1 MSINKRSYRLFSP
14 LVLLAIIF
22 ASSCNLTKSLDKG
35 EYLLKS
41 NSIQLKSN
49 EGISEKNELQDDLG
63 SLVSQKPNT
72 KVLNVFPYKLWLYN
86 LRYKKY
92 QKDENNFQLKSKTVE
107 RPVIYDS
114 TAAKKSREYMKQYMY
129 QKGYFYST
137 VKDTAILN
145 PKTKKA
151 KVTYTVN
158 AGSSYLIKN
167 INTKISDSN
176 IRNIV
181 QQSIDNTIL
190 KKGKHFS
197 FGLAEQ
203 ERNRIVTE
211 LRNQGYYH
219 FSNDNVSFQID
230 TLEKDYLKDADNP
243 FESAINFIATQKE
256 NKKPTV
262 DIQIQIDT
270 GENKKSFS
278 RYGISNVIVVPDF
291 RDQEDL
297 YDSTMHVVKKHNI
310 TFRYRDYYIKEK
322 VIANHTF
329 LQAGRY
335 YAQKDYDKTVS
346 ELNQLGIFQSVRVVI
361 KVDTTIGDWIT
372 CYVLMNPG
380 DKYETS
386 TNWEISSGTTYDVG
400 SALTLSLRNKNFAK
414 GANLLT
420 VSLSGGLESSMDT
433 AASKSFFNRFYLL
446 SQSAGT
452 NVSIEFPK
460 FLLPISTKRYS
471 IRNAPRTN
479 ISVGASLFDRINNFR
494 LINISSKFTYKWNET
509 NTKTWEASPVFLNVI
524 RLPEEYKSTDF
535 KKRLEESEFL
545 ANSYRETLIEGES
558 ATWTFTDRVKKKG
571 RSYSYVQIG
580 LEEAGALMSGLSGL
594 NLLGQK
600 LDTSFSQYL
609 KLDFNLQHFFKLRS
623 STLAFRFHGGVGA
636 PYNKSKTLPYIKQYF
651 VGGAYGMRGWRARQ
665 LGPGNYYN
673 PDLENSST
681 AFIDNTGDIK
691 LELNGEYRF
700 EVIEVFA
707 GVMMLHGAL
716 FADAGNIW
724 LAQPSTGFEGGDF
737 QFNKFASDLAVD
749 GGIGLRL
756 DIAGFF
762 LVRFD
767 VATKLKNPATATNG
781 NGWAIKDFDFGNPD
795 WRTKNVIMNFAIGYP
810 F

>member
-1 MSINKRSYRLFSP
+1 MSINKRSYRIFSP
-14 LVLLAIIF
+14 LVLLAVMF
-22 ASSCNLTKSLDKG
+22 SSSCNLTKHLDDG
-35 EYLLKS
+35 EYLLK
-41 NSIQLKSN
+41 NNTIELKTS
-49 EGISEKNELQDDLG
+49 EGISEKSELQDNLS
-63 SLVSQKPNT
+63 SLVGQEPNT
-72 KVLNVFPYKLWLYN
+72 KFLQVFPYKLWLYN
-86 LRYKKY
+86 LRYDKY
-92 QKDENNFQLKSKTVE
+92 QNNEDHFQIKSNTVE
-107 RPVIYDS
+107 KPVIYDS
-114 TAAKKSREYMKQYMY
+114 AAADKARDYMKQYMY
-129 QKGYFYST
+129 QKGYFYSE
-137 VKDTAILN
+137 VKDTALLN
-145 PKTKKA
+145 PRSKKA
-151 KVTYTVN
+151 RVIYTVD
-158 AGSSYLIKN
+158 AGPSYLIKN
-167 INTKISDSN
+167 INTKITDSS
-176 IRNIV
+176 IKDIV
-181 QQSIDNTIL
+181 QQSLDNTIF

-197 FGLAEQ
+197 FSLAEQ
-203 ERNRIVTE
+203 ERNRIVTL
-211 LRNQGYYH
+211 LRNAGYYH

-230 TLEKDYLKDADNP
+230 TLKKDYLKDADNP

-256 NKKPTV
+256 HQKPTV

-270 GENKKSFS
+270 GENKNSFK

-291 RDQEDL
+291 QDQDDL
-297 YDSTMHVVKKHNI
+297 YDSTMLIIKKHNI

-361 KVDTTIGDWIT
+361 TVDTTIGNWIT

-386 TNWEISSGTTYDVG
+386 TNWEVSSGTTYDVG
-400 SALTLSLRNKNFAK
+400 SALTLSMRNKNFAK

-433 AASKSFFNRFYLL
+433 AADKSFFDRFFLL
-446 SQSAGT
+446 SQSAGA

-460 FLLPISTKRYS
+460 FLLPITTKRYS

-479 ISVGASLFDRINNFR
+479 ISLGASIFDRVNNFR
-494 LINISSKFTYKWNET
+494 LINVSSRFTYKWNET
-509 NTKTWEASPVFLNVI
+509 ITKTWEVSPIFLNDI
-524 RLPEEYKSTDF
+524 SLPERFQSAEF
-535 KKRLEESEFL
+535 QQRLKENEFL

-558 ATWTFTDRVKKKG
+558 ATWTFTDRVKKNGK
-571 RSYSYVQIG
+571 SYSYVQLG
-580 LEEAGALMSGLSGL
+580 LEEAGALMSGLSAL
-594 NLLGQK
+594 NILGK
-600 LDTSFSQYL
+600 NLDTSYSQYL
-609 KLDFNLQHFFKLRS
+609 KLDFNLQHFFKQRHA
-623 STLAFRFHGGVGA
+623 TLAFRFHGGIGM
-636 PYNKSKTLPYIKQYF
+636 PYDKSKTLPYIKQYF

-673 PDLENSST
+673 PDIENNSSS
-681 AFIDNTGDIK
+681 FIDNTGDIK

-700 EVIEVFA
+700 EIIEVFA

-724 LAQPSTGFEGGDF
+724 LAQPSTGYEGGDF
-737 QFNKFASDLAVD
+737 QFNKFTSDLAVD
-749 GGIGLRL
+749 GGVGLRL

-767 VATKLKNPATATNG
+767 VALPLKNPATSTNG
-781 NGWAIKDFDFGNPD
+781 NGWIIKDIDPLYNE
-795 WRTKNVIMNFAIGYP
+795 WRRKNIIMNFAIGYP